1 MEVSR
6 LPQGNRAAAVRRV
19 VVVVR
24 FVAFLRQSCVKRKA
38 AASCSRVYPAA
49 FVRQTQGLISC
60 CPSIT
65 WCEFVRQPCG
75 HLEAALQLPCDL
87 QTSAEKRKEN
97 EHVEN
102 SPYDVATLRQPC
114 GLAKRK
120 MVLRL
125 PQEIPR
131 KCVRRQVHGCRWADV
146 KRALLVTFVK
156 SYVVHVLTTRGIC
169 FFLIIFVFP
178 FDSRT
183 SSCISAL

>member
-6 LPQGNRAAAVRRV
+6 LPQGNRAAAVRRF

-24 FVAFLRQSCVKRKA
+24 FVVFLRQSCVKRKA
-38 AASCSRVYPAA
+38 AASCLRVYPAA

-65 WCEFVRQPCG
+65 WCEFVRQPYG

-102 SPYDVATLRQPC
+102 SPYDVATALRPC
-114 GLAKRK
+114 
-120 MVLRL
+120 
-125 PQEIPR
+125 E
-131 KCVRRQVHGCRWADV
+131 
-146 KRALLVTFVK
+146 T
-156 SYVVHVLTTRGIC
+156 
-169 FFLIIFVFP
+169 
-178 FDSRT
+178 
-183 SSCISAL
+183 

>member
-6 LPQGNRAAAVRRV
+6 LQQGNRAAAVRRF

-65 WCEFVRQPCG
+65 WCEFIRQPCG
-75 HLEAALQLPCDL
+75 HLEAALQLPCSCL
-87 QTSAEKRKEN
+87 ATAKHRPKNARKMN
-97 EHVEN
+97 MLKILRT
-102 SPYDVATLRQPC
+102 TLRQPC

-125 PQEIPR
+125 RQEIPR
-131 KCVRRQVHGCRWADV
+131 KCVRRQVHGCRRADV
-146 KRALLVTFVK
+146 KRA
-156 SYVVHVLTTRGIC
+156 
-169 FFLIIFVFP
+169 
-178 FDSRT
+178 
-183 SSCISAL
+183 

>member
-6 LPQGNRAAAVRRV
+6 LPQGHRTAAVRRF

-75 HLEAALQLPCDL
+75 HLEAALQLPCSCL
-87 QTSAEKRKEN
+87 ATSKHRPKNARKMN
-97 EHVEN
+97 MLKILRT
-102 SPYDVATLRQPC
+102 TLRQPC

-125 PQEIPR
+125 PQEIPQ
-131 KCVRRQVHGCRWADV
+131 KCVRRQVHGCRRADV
-146 KRALLVTFVK
+146 KRALLVISNKYPRFFVLSK
-156 SYVVHVLTTRGIC
+156 RG
-169 FFLIIFVFP
+169 
-178 FDSRT
+178 
-183 SSCISAL
+183 